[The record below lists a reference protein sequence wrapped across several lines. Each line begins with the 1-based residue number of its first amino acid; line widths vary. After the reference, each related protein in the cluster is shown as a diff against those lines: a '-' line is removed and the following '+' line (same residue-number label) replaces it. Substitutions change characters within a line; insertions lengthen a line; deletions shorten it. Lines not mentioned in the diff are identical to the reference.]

1 VALTPSRQLNEV
13 RAGVLRRPGL
23 VSGPLREALVDSYEQ
38 WLQAQLV
45 DAPPGVALVAVG
57 GLGRREPAPFS
68 DLDLVLVH
76 DGKTA
81 AVADIADSVW
91 YPIWDAGIGLDHSVR
106 TIEEALEVARGD
118 LKALLGLLDVRHIAG
133 SAELTATLRSAIVE
147 LWRSSAT
154 KRVGELRELSIARW
168 EHSGEGAFLLEPDI
182 KESRGGLRD
191 VQALHGLALAQLVDV
206 PAAVRTANV
215 DLLDVRGEL
224 QRHAGRSQDVFRL
237 QEHDPVALALSMR
250 AADGGPDRDG
260 VLRMVNLAARTVS
273 HALDLAWRRV
283 DAETA
288 PKPLM
293 KRLFGGGSSSES
305 VREGIGRD
313 VVSQSGEV
321 VLARDASPRTD
332 PGLVL
337 RVARAA
343 AENTLPIASFTL
355 DRLLA
360 ESPPVP
366 EPWPAE
372 IRGDLVSLLATGT
385 AAVPVLDSLDV
396 VGLLARLIPEWDA
409 VRCKAQHNPVHRFT
423 VDRHL
428 LETAAHSAAHTREVE
443 RPDLLLVGSLLH
455 DIGKGYPGDHSI
467 VGAVHARAVAER
479 MGFPPTDVE
488 MIVAMVR
495 HHLLLPDTA
504 MRRDL
509 DDPRTI
515 GIVTEAVADTA
526 DVLDL
531 LHALAIS
538 DAAATGPAAWSDW
551 KGRLVA
557 ELVRRSR
564 SVLAGAPIPEPPPL
578 DAELRELAELGTL
591 AVVVR
596 TGEVL
601 VAAPDGVGVLYRTAG
616 VLALHAM
623 DIRAASIS
631 TLNGMALNSFDVV
644 SRFGDLP
651 DPALLRADLAR
662 AMEGQFGLADK
673 LREKEQ
679 AYSRR
684 SVPSARR
691 PPSVKWF
698 DDEATDATVI
708 EIRAE
713 DSIGLLCRVTAAL
726 ERSGL
731 DVRGARVSSLG
742 GSAVDSFYV
751 TTNSGALVPVA
762 DRAVVEQEL
771 RSV

>member
-1 VALTPSRQLNEV
+1 M
-13 RAGVLRRPGL
+13 
-23 VSGPLREALVDSYEQ
+23 
-38 WLQAQLV
+38 
-45 DAPPGVALVAVG
+45 AVG
-57 GLGRREPAPFS
+57 GLGRRDPAPFS

-76 DGKTA
+76 DGRTPG
-81 AVADIADSVW
+81 VGEIADSIW
-91 YPIWDAGIGLDHSVR
+91 YPIWDARVGLDHSVR
-106 TIEEALEVARGD
+106 TIDEALTVARSD
-118 LKALLGLLDVRHIAG
+118 LKALMGLLDVRHIAG
-133 SAELTATLRSAIVE
+133 SAELAATLRSSILE
-147 LWRSSAT
+147 LWRSTVT
-154 KRVGELRELSIARW
+154 KRAAELHELSAARW
-168 EHSGEGAFLLEPDI
+168 AHSGEGAFLLEPDL

-191 VQALHGLALAQLVDV
+191 VQALHALALAQLIDV
-206 PAAVRTANV
+206 PVAVRAAYV

-224 QRHAGRSQDVFRL
+224 QRRAGRSQDVFRL
-237 QEHDPVALALSMR
+237 QEHDPVALALSMYD
-250 AADGGPDRDG
+250 ADGGPDRDG
-260 VLRMVNLAARTVS
+260 VLRRVNLAARTVS

-283 DAETA
+283 ENETA

-293 KRLFGGGSSSES
+293 MRIFGGNGPAQES

-313 VVSQSGEV
+313 VVSQGGEV
-321 VLARDASPRTD
+321 VLARDAAPRSD
-332 PGLVL
+332 PGLML

-343 AENTLPIASFTL
+343 AENQLPIAAFTL
-355 DRLLA
+355 ERLLA
-360 ESPPVP
+360 ESPSLP

-372 IRGDLVSLLATGT
+372 IRSDLVSLLGTGM

-396 VGLLARLIPEWDA
+396 AGLLVRVIPEWDA

-428 LETAAHSAAHTREVE
+428 LETAARAAAHTREVE

-455 DIGKGYPGDHSI
+455 DIGKGYPGDHSVI
-467 VGAVHARAVAER
+467 GAVHARAIAER
-479 MGFPPTDVE
+479 MGFEPRDVE

-515 GIVTEAVADTA
+515 GIVTDAVADTV

-531 LHALAIS
+531 LHALAVC
-538 DAAATGPAAWSDW
+538 DAAATGPGAWSDW
-551 KGRLVA
+551 KGRLVD
-557 ELVRRSR
+557 ELVRRAR
-564 SVLAGAPIPEPPPL
+564 SLLAGASIPGPPDL
-578 DAELRELAELGTL
+578 DPELRELAELGTV

-596 TGEVL
+596 DHEVL
-601 VAAPDGVGVLYRTAG
+601 VAVPDGVGVLYRTAG
-616 VLALHAM
+616 VLALHAV
-623 DIRAASIS
+623 DIRAASIR

-662 AMEGQFGLADK
+662 AMEGQLGLADK

-679 AYSRR
+679 AYARR
-684 SVPSARR
+684 SDPSARR
-691 PPSVKWF
+691 APTVKWF
-698 DDEATDATVI
+698 DDEATDATVL

-731 DVRGARVSSLG
+731 DVRGARVASLG
-742 GSAVDSFYV
+742 GSVVDSFYV
-751 TTNSGALVPVA
+751 TTNSGAIVPVA
-762 DRAVVEQEL
+762 DRPAVEQEL
-771 RSV
+771 RGV